1 MFSFCCF
8 LLFKINVQNVKYFFV
23 RSEMRFFLML
33 PQNPAIGL
41 IRFGVG
47 KIQENMG
54 AILRS
59 VKQLKNVQ
67 FAMIL
72 PPSPSSMSILKR
84 GSSRLWGRMCDID
97 VEGAKSKKGNAIFET
112 NFLSHIFL
120 EFLVFVAIVGK
131 ISSSS
136 SQSRRKNSKI
146 H

>member
-1 MFSFCCF
+1 MWSFR
-8 LLFKINVQNVKYFFV
+8 KKKYFMCFPSV
-23 RSEMRFFLML
+23 VFTFLNKCSECQIFFR
-33 PQNPAIGL
+33 AF
-41 IRFGVG
+41 RDD
-47 KIQENMG
+47 
-54 AILRS
+54 
-59 VKQLKNVQ
+59 
-67 FAMIL
+67 AMIL

-112 NFLSHIFL
+112 NFLSHIFF